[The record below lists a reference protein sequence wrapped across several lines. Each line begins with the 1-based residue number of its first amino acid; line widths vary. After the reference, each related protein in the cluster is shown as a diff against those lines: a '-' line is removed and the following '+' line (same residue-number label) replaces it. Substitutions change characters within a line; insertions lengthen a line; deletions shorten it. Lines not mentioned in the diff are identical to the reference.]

1 MMKFER
7 ISELLLSTDHLDTG
21 FEPEK
26 HLTDKNIPLLKIDE
40 YTYYILIILTLNLTC
55 STKSILYI
63 YFSDILTLDR
73 FCKDKF
79 IELVPAID
87 LEPKTALSNNEGT
100 ASIIR
105 KQLLNVL
112 SCFDKPR

>member
-7 ISELLLSTDHLDTG
+7 ISELLLSTDYLDTG

-26 HLTDKNIPLLKIDE
+26 HLTEKYIPLLKIDK
-40 YTYYILIILTLNLTC
+40 YTYYILILLTSNVTY
-55 STKSILYI
+55 STKNIYI
-63 YFSDILTLDR
+63 YCSDILTLDR